1 MNLVLSRAV
10 LVHLEAQLQSARRLL
25 DLVLQ
30 QGRAIRA
37 RDVEAVLTTLSA
49 IQAEVDRRTHLEAV
63 RTDLL
68 ARAGEALGVPAQNVT
83 LSQITRLMPPDDAQR
98 AQELSTELTGLLGE
112 VSREHAVNRAL
123 MRQELT
129 FLSHLTRLVGAA
141 EPDTGYRPPAAPQAP
156 AAAPPRLAAGEHRL
170 LDLQA

>member
-83 LSQITRLMPPDDAQR
+83 L
-98 AQELSTELTGLLGE
+98 
-112 VSREHAVNRAL
+112 
-123 MRQELT
+123 
-129 FLSHLTRLVGAA
+129 
-141 EPDTGYRPPAAPQAP
+141 
-156 AAAPPRLAAGEHRL
+156 
-170 LDLQA
+170 